1 MIYGLHS
8 NSLHVTKK
16 NLFSTTNHED
26 NLNYGK
32 ADTCNYSISLIV
44 PCKGVNIY
52 DILRDVISLIGL
64 F

>member
-1 MIYGLHS
+1 MIYVLHS

-16 NLFSTTNHED
+16 NMFSTTNHED

-32 ADTCNYSISLIV
+32 ADTCNYSISLIFSHM
-44 PCKGVNIY
+44 CLW
-52 DILRDVISLIGL
+52 DILRDLISLIGL